1 MWPPLRPYMY
11 SDLYPNSHLH
21 AICTGA
27 VVKYPFICIGF
38 WRREAESVTSSGTE
52 MSVMVRERGG
62 PRELNQGCW
71 CCGGTKM
78 RVVTA
83 SLQLWPTWASAGTLS
98 SSQPPPSLIPSFS
111 FSLSLFLSSL
121 PFTPSSAHLHFQ
133 IDFWEAPPSAYAQIL
148 LALFSHSF
156 YHLTPLLSQKNCRD
170 LDSERCRALPGKGYL
185 RWLNGEEQKTMI
197 RFPTRM
203 QQHRRTQSLNWPK
216 GEVCVCVCHRHSFQ
230 STRSSVHANAHSHVT
245 SVSWIG
251 GQTLALRPR
260 SEVIRARLSWKS
272 QVGGGEKGGAKMRR
286 QNEYNEGIN
295 GWCSL
300 EESKDKIKYEIS

>member
-21 AICTGA
+21 AVRTGA

-111 FSLSLFLSSL
+111 FSLFLSSL

-170 LDSERCRALPGKGYL
+170 LDSERCHALPGKGYL

-216 GEVCVCVCHRHSFQ
+216 GEVCVSPSFISIHTQQRACQCPQ
-230 STRSSVHANAHSHVT
+230 SRDYFSILNRWANTGFKAKVRGDTRKIELKEPS
-245 SVSWIG
+245 G
-251 GQTLALRPR
+251 
-260 SEVIRARLSWKS
+260 
-272 QVGGGEKGGAKMRR
+272 RR
-286 QNEYNEGIN
+286 REGR
-295 GWCSL
+295 
-300 EESKDKIKYEIS
+300 SKDEETEWIQWRN

>member
-21 AICTGA
+21 AVRTGA

-98 SSQPPPSLIPSFS
+98 SSQPPSLTHSLVLFL
-111 FSLSLFLSSL
+111 SLSLSLISPIHPLLCSFALSNRLLRGPPFCLCPNPSCSVLSFFLSSNS
-121 PFTPSSAHLHFQ
+121 PSFTEKLQGPGQWEMPCSARQRISEMTEWGRTEDNDPLSHT
-133 IDFWEAPPSAYAQIL
+133 DATAQTYTKL
-148 LALFSHSF
+148 E
-156 YHLTPLLSQKNCRD
+156 LT
-170 LDSERCRALPGKGYL
+170 
-185 RWLNGEEQKTMI
+185 
-197 RFPTRM
+197 
-203 QQHRRTQSLNWPK
+203 
-216 GEVCVCVCHRHSFQ
+216 
-230 STRSSVHANAHSHVT
+230 
-245 SVSWIG
+245 
-251 GQTLALRPR
+251 
-260 SEVIRARLSWKS
+260 
-272 QVGGGEKGGAKMRR
+272 
-286 QNEYNEGIN
+286 
-295 GWCSL
+295 
-300 EESKDKIKYEIS
+300 

>member
-21 AICTGA
+21 AIRTGA

-216 GEVCVCVCHRHSFQ
+216 GEVCVCVSPSFISIHTQQRACQCPQ
-230 STRSSVHANAHSHVT
+230 SRDFSILNRWANT
-245 SVSWIG
+245 G
-251 GQTLALRPR
+251 F
-260 SEVIRARLSWKS
+260 K
-272 QVGGGEKGGAKMRR
+272 AKVRGDTCKIELKEPSGRR
-286 QNEYNEGIN
+286 REGR
-295 GWCSL
+295 
-300 EESKDKIKYEIS
+300 SKDEETEWIQWRN